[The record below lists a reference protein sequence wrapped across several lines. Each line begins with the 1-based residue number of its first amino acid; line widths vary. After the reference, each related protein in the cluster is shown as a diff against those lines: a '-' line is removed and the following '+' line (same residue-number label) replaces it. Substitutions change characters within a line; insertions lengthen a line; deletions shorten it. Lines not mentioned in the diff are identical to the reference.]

1 MSREER
7 NDELHV
13 VFVCTGNRF
22 RSPLAEAVFRR
33 AAPPG
38 VRTESFGTTDLGP
51 VPPLEAAQEA
61 AGHFD
66 LDLSGHVARALTQV
80 DLARADLVI
89 GFERAHV
96 RAAVVDARARRERT
110 FTLTG
115 LVAILDGIQVAPH
128 ADRLASARRAL
139 ALLDLQRPFE
149 SIGND
154 EVADPLGRAA
164 NVQHELAVRVESLVA
179 RLAQQLFLEPR

>member
-7 NDELHV
+7 NDGLHV

-38 VRTESFGTTDLGP
+38 VRTESFGTTDVGP
-51 VPPLEAAQEA
+51 IPPLEAAQEA

-66 LDLSGHVARALTQV
+66 LDLSGHVARALTRA

-96 RAAVVDARARRERT
+96 LSAVVDARARRERT
-110 FTLTG
+110 FTLTA
-115 LVAILDGIQVAPH
+115 LVAILDGIQVAPR

-139 ALLDLQRPFE
+139 ELLDLRGPFE
-149 SIGND
+149 STGND
-154 EVADPLGRAA
+154 EVADPLGRAP
-164 NVQHELAVRVESLVA
+164 NVQRELAVRVESLVA
-179 RLAQQLFLEPR
+179 RLAQQLFVAPR

>member
-7 NDELHV
+7 SDELHV

-38 VRTESFGTTDLGP
+38 VRTESFGTIDLGP

-61 AGHFD
+61 ADHFD

-96 RAAVVDARARRERT
+96 LAAVVDARARRERT

-115 LVAILDGIQVAPH
+115 LVAMLDGIRVAPS
-128 ADRLASARRAL
+128 ADRLASARRVL
-139 ALLDLQRPFE
+139 ALLDLQQPLQ
-149 SIGND
+149 STGNY
-154 EVADPLGRAA
+154 ELADPLGRAP
-164 NVQHELAVRVESLVA
+164 NVQQEIAVLVESHVA
-179 RLAQQLFLEPR
+179 RLAQQLFTEPR

>member
-7 NDELHV
+7 NDGLHV

-33 AAPPG
+33 AAPQG

-61 AGHFD
+61 AGRLD
-66 LDLSGHVARALTQV
+66 LDLSGHLARALSEG
-80 DLARADLVI
+80 DLAHADLVI

-96 RAAVVDARARRERT
+96 LAAVVAARARRERT
-110 FTLTG
+110 FTLTE
-115 LVAILDGIQVAPH
+115 LVAILDGIRVAPR

-139 ALLDLQRPFE
+139 ELLDVHWPFE
-149 SIGND
+149 ATGND
-154 EVADPLGRAA
+154 ELADPLGRAP
-164 NVQHELAVRVESLVA
+164 NVQHELALRVESLVA
-179 RLAQQLFLEPR
+179 RLAQQLFTARR